1 MIMAY
6 EWMVPFVAL
15 NSLNEASRQKAL
27 QPMMLASMPVA
38 PAMRGPLGAVAV
50 VQQVETA
57 SRDQKAAV
65 DQTVRAVGSAATTP
79 GGLSKSAID
88 RLPLDS
94 QAERQSL
101 ADRIHT
107 TVTGI
112 VTPAAQE
119 LVGLVTSLSESG
131 GTVDDNELAKYP
143 VLAGHFTGAAL
154 GTLVSPVV
162 EGGSAQIVGV
172 VHEVATLVKSLKDS
186 GGSVDDKVLAQYPIL
201 AHHFAS
207 ADLGTVLGPVMIA
220 PTTTAAAAAT
230 TAAGPATETASTAE
244 AAPAKTAKKTA
255 AAKTAKKTAATKPP
269 GP

>member
-15 NSLNEASRQKAL
+15 NSLNQASRQKAL
-27 QPMMLASMPVA
+27 QPMLLASMPVA

-79 GGLSKSAID
+79 GGLSRSAID

-94 QAERQSL
+94 QADRQSL

-119 LVGLVTSLSESG
+119 LVGLVTSLRESG
-131 GTVDDNELAKYP
+131 GTVDDTTLAKYP

-154 GTLVSPVV
+154 DSLVSPVV
-162 EGGSAQIVGV
+162 EGGSAQIVEV
-172 VHEVATLVKSLKDS
+172 VHEVATLVKALKDS
-186 GGSVDDKVLAQYPIL
+186 GGSLDDKVLEQYPIL

-207 ADLGTVLGPVMIA
+207 ADLGTVLDPVMIA
-220 PTTTAAAAAT
+220 PTTTTAAT
-230 TAAGPATETASTAE
+230 TAGAATGSASTAK
-244 AAPAKTAKKTA
+244 AAPAKKAVAKKAVAVPTPA
-255 AAKTAKKTAATKPP
+255 PAGGATPP